1 MSVQFKDDHDR
12 LRTLVDQYIALLS
25 RPVRPELTEI
35 MKGRTGF
42 TGLFHSHFASESRA
56 IEALRTGAPD
66 SLVEKLL
73 SEHGSRVREVVL
85 RHSGL
90 IQRWPIKRIEQ
101 EWQAY
106 CREVRSQRDFYFTY
120 LAWEEANIHPL
131 LDQASERRRA
141 S

>member
-1 MSVQFKDDHDR
+1 MSAQFKDDHDR
-12 LRTLVDQYIALLS
+12 LRSLVDEYIALLS
-25 RPVRPELTEI
+25 RPIRPELTEV

-42 TGLFHSHFASESRA
+42 TGLFHSHFASEGRA
-56 IEALRTGAPD
+56 IEAVRPSDLD
-66 SLVEKLL
+66 SPVGKLL
-73 SEHGSRVREVVL
+73 SEHGSRVREVFL

-90 IQRWPIKRIEQ
+90 IQRWPIKRIEL

-106 CREVRSQRDFYFTY
+106 CREVRSQRDFYFAF

-131 LDQASERRRA
+131 LDEASEVRRA